1 MAVILGIIS
10 LVSLGAAVFIA
21 FRNDGAASLRYGFV
35 GALAVVYSATG
46 LVLGITTV
54 TKSDYYKLF
63 PVLAILLNG
72 AALGAVALILY
83 MGAYS

>member
-1 MAVILGIIS
+1 M
-10 LVSLGAAVFIA
+10 
-21 FRNDGAASLRYGFV
+21 
-35 GALAVVYSATG
+35 VYSATG